1 MANCFPPVTASI
13 AVVRPDLP
21 GYPGRLAAL
30 GWQPTLY
37 SRGALPPEA
46 SAVTTIAI
54 VGARAASSQ
63 AMRRAE
69 QLASELA
76 GRGRHIVSG
85 GALGI
90 DGAAHR
96 GALASTVVLGCGVD
110 VAYPKRHA
118 ALFERI
124 LAHGGGLLAM
134 LPPGTQPR
142 AGTFV
147 ARNPLIAAL
156 ADAVVVVEA
165 DVKSGSLSTAAAG
178 TRLGRIVCAWPG
190 SPGCDRLIAR
200 GAGIVESTGDLEA
213 ALAGAPRRPQ
223 LSTDPLA
230 VQLRAAIAAGA
241 RTVDALVH
249 ATGLPVRTVLRTLA
263 TMEQHT
269 P

>member
-30 GWQPTLY
+30 DWQPTLY
-37 SRGALPPEA
+37 SRGALPPERPA
-46 SAVTTIAI
+46 IAI
-54 VGARAASSQ
+54 VGARAASGE
-63 AMRRAE
+63 AMRRA
-69 QLASELA
+69 QRLATELA
-76 GRGRHIVSG
+76 EAGRHIVSG

-118 ALFERI
+118 PLFDQI
-124 LAHGGGLLAM
+124 LAHGGGLLAL

-147 ARNPLIAAL
+147 QRNPLIAAL

-165 DVKSGSLSTAAAG
+165 DVRSGSLSTAAAAVK
-178 TRLGRIVCAWPG
+178 LGRIVCAWPG
-190 SPGCDRLIAR
+190 SPGCDRLIGK
-200 GAGIVESTGDLEA
+200 GAAIVESTGDVEA

-223 LSTDPLA
+223 LSTDPL
-230 VQLRAAIAAGA
+230 VLQLRAAIRAGA
-241 RTVDALVH
+241 RDVDALVH
-249 ATGLPVRTVLRTLA
+249 ATGLSVRTILRTLA
-263 TMEQHT
+263 TMEHT